1 MNLKELAGR
10 IKKKHAL
17 RWAVKEALDTL
28 PSAVCYFTAAG
39 NVKLCNT
46 AMCDLIRK
54 ITQNDLQTLDE
65 LNEALDSCNQ
75 NTGVIR
81 EGNLFLFPDG
91 HAWQYSVDKV
101 TAADGR
107 IYTEAVLSDVT
118 ELYEKRQK
126 LQRQSRELK
135 KMYRELKIL
144 SANVLEMT
152 REEEILNL
160 KSRLHDQM
168 NMGVAAI
175 RQILR
180 QNTTSE
186 ENAAAI
192 RQILRQNTTSE
203 ENAAAI
209 AQFRRAIQVL
219 QEENAYPQGDI
230 AEFIRDAEVSG
241 IRVEITGDFP
251 EEKEVLHLLLPVLRE
266 ACVNAARHADASVLY
281 ITAERKSN
289 AMRLLLTNDGRQP
302 QQEVIPRGGLVDLG
316 RMLAEAGG
324 KIEIQSQPQFLLTV
338 TLPIGTEKEGVRK

>member
-144 SANVLEMT
+144 SASVLEMT

-192 RQILRQNTTSE
+192 
-203 ENAAAI
+203 

-219 QEENAYPQGDI
+219 QEENAYPQDDI

-289 AMRLLLTNDGRQP
+289 AVRLLLTNDGRQP

-316 RMLAEAGG
+316 RRLAEAGG

>member
-175 RQILR
+175 RQIL
-180 QNTTSE
+180 Q
-186 ENAAAI
+186 
-192 RQILRQNTTSE
+192 QNTTSE

-219 QEENAYPQGDI
+219 QEENAYPQDDI

-281 ITAERKSN
+281 ITAERKNN
-289 AMRLLLTNDGRQP
+289 AVRLLLTNDGRQP

>member
-192 RQILRQNTTSE
+192 
-203 ENAAAI
+203 

-219 QEENAYPQGDI
+219 QEENAYPQDDI

-302 QQEVIPRGGLVDLG
+302 QQEIVPRGGLVDLG